1 MYDSTPCSARMNQ
14 MTCRERCRGMP
25 RAKSLVP
32 HSKLW
37 WALVPIILLALAP
50 VVEAKKQGRTYPVE
64 TGSLPATIAKL
75 LRRARVPQTGIGIYI
90 HDVTQPRPLLVVN
103 GERPFNP
110 ASAVKALT
118 TFVAMDRLGPNFKWR
133 TELWL
138 KGKVRGGTL
147 KGDLI
152 LKGGGD
158 PSLSTERLWKLLHGA
173 WARGLRHIHGDF
185 IIDATYF
192 DHRPPPRSA
201 FDGNTYS
208 PYNAPPFTALLNFNA
223 TRFVIRPMIGENT
236 ITVFT
241 DPPLANLT
249 IDNRMTYRAGKC
261 RPGHRNIDMV
271 VLDSGQTPRVRFK
284 GEYGAGCGETALT
297 RVVSTNETHLFGAAK
312 SLWQRMGGTIT
323 GKVVLA
329 ATPRGA
335 RRLVSLESPVL
346 SNVIRNMNKDSNNV
360 MVRQLLLTLGAER
373 LGRPGTLDKGR
384 AVILDWLRSWR
395 ADVNRAVIDNGAGL
409 SRKTRVTANAM
420 GRFLHVAY
428 ASPLVT
434 EFMSSLAVSGIDGT
448 LRKRFVKQPL
458 QGRVHIKTGTL
469 DHVRAMAGY
478 VLSGKGRRFIVVVLE
493 NHRGA
498 HYIGAMI
505 QNAILRWLFKQ

>member
-1 MYDSTPCSARMNQ
+1 M
-14 MTCRERCRGMP
+14 
-25 RAKSLVP
+25 LIV
-32 HSKLW
+32 
-37 WALVPIILLALAP
+37 VLALAR
-50 VVEAKKQGRTYPVE
+50 VSAAKKPERQYPVE
-64 TGSLPATIAKL
+64 IGSLPSSISKL
-75 LRRARVPQTGIGIYI
+75 LRRARVPKNGIGIYI
-90 HDVTQPRPLLVVN
+90 HDVTQRTPLLVVN
-103 GERPFNP
+103 GNLPFNP

-133 TELWL
+133 TALWY
-138 KGKVRGGTL
+138 KGRIRNGRL

-158 PSLSTERLWKLLHGA
+158 PSLTTERLWKLLHGA
-173 WARGLRHIHGDF
+173 KARGLRDISGNF

-192 DHRPPPRSA
+192 DNRPPPRSA
-201 FDGNTYS
+201 FDGNIYS

-223 TRFVIRPMIGENT
+223 TRFVIKPMSGEKK
-236 ITVFT
+236 IVVFT
-241 DPPLANLT
+241 DPPLANLQ
-249 IDNRMTYRAGKC
+249 IDNAMTYRAGTC
-261 RPGHRNIDMV
+261 RKEHRKIDMA
-271 VLDSGQTPRVRFK
+271 VLNRDTAPKVRFK

-297 RVVSTNETHLFGAAK
+297 RVVSIDEKHLFGAVK
-312 SLWQRMGGTIT
+312 SLWQQMGGTIA
-323 GKVVLA
+323 GKAVLK

-346 SNVIRNMNKDSNNV
+346 ADVIRDMNKDSNNV

-373 LGRPGTLDKGR
+373 RGRPGTLPKGQ
-384 AVILDWLRSWR
+384 AVIVNWLKRWR
-395 ADVNRAVIDNGAGL
+395 ADVRHIVIDNGAGL
-409 SRKTRVTANAM
+409 SRKTRVTPNAM

-478 VLSGKGRRFIVVVLE
+478 VLSRKGRRFIVVVLE

-498 HYIGAMI
+498 HYIGTMI
-505 QNAILRWLFKQ
+505 QNGILRWLFEQ